1 MQDSP
6 IYGNCDR
13 KHHESPVIEVF
24 PENVRTNPFSMLSDV
39 IKDGGPVFFE
49 SPIASMGIYRLETH
63 RTISGGFSSGLP
75 LS

>member
-24 PENVRTNPFSMLSDV
+24 PKNVRTNPFSILSSV
-39 IKDGGPVFFE
+39 IKDGGPVFVLIPY
-49 SPIASMGIYRLETH
+49 SINGHL
-63 RTISGGFSSGLP
+63 
-75 LS
+75 

>member
-24 PENVRTNPFSMLSDV
+24 PENVRTNPFSISGV
-39 IKDGGPVFFE
+39 IKDGGSVFLLIPY
-49 SPIASMGIYRLETH
+49 SINGHL
-63 RTISGGFSSGLP
+63 
-75 LS
+75 